1 MLQNN
6 PQVEQIRKG
15 VTGRVVTEL
24 ENLAGKDAEAFAKI
38 WTAFGKIVKEGL
50 YEDQER
56 RDQLLALSRFTTTSG
71 DTRSLTQYVADFKPN
86 QTDIYYLVGDS
97 AERVR
102 SNPKL
107 EAARARG
114 IEVLLL
120 TDPVDAFWTAAPLGF
135 EGKPFRSLSQGDV
148 DFALIPLV
156 DQNAGTETK
165 PDADEETRIVAAV
178 KSALGER
185 VSDARA
191 SNRLTDSAA
200 CLVAGSRGPDRE
212 LERLLARQN
221 RGAGTKPILEL
232 NIRHPVVK
240 MLSQAAAAGRDDEVA
255 DLSALLF
262 EQAQLLDGEIPDDP
276 AQFATRINR
285 LITRATT

>member
-1 MLQNN
+1 
-6 PQVEQIRKG
+6 
-15 VTGRVVTEL
+15 
-24 ENLAGKDAEAFAKI
+24 
-38 WTAFGKIVKEGL
+38 
-50 YEDQER
+50 
-56 RDQLLALSRFTTTSG
+56 
-71 DTRSLTQYVADFKPN
+71 
-86 QTDIYYLVGDS
+86 
-97 AERVR
+97 
-102 SNPKL
+102 
-107 EAARARG
+107 
-114 IEVLLL
+114 
-120 TDPVDAFWTAAPLGF
+120 
-135 EGKPFRSLSQGDV
+135 
-148 DFALIPLV
+148 
-156 DQNAGTETK
+156 
-165 PDADEETRIVAAV
+165 V

-212 LERLLARQN
+212 LERLLAQQN